1 MIKFL
6 YLIILWVVF
15 LFIAPFFFVK
25 RLVKNNDY
33 DEPIK
38 KYIVFCSIILSP
50 VIMIIITLKI
60 II

>member
-38 KYIVFCSIILSP
+38 KYIVFCSIIIL
-50 VIMIIITLKI
+50 VIILVRRKNG
-60 II
+60 